1 MKQKAFLKRFLRD
14 KRAVTPVLSNV
25 LLMVIAVGAMSV
37 ATTAAYLI
45 SNNLHDSMSERLII
59 EDVWFKPSGKIS
71 VYLRNTGK
79 VDLEISVVYVN
90 HTLASFT
97 ELELSIGEGEWLN
110 ITYSWTSNALYHI
123 NIVSRRGTHVGGYYK
138 APL

>member
-1 MKQKAFLKRFLRD
+1 MKLKAFLRVFRD

-37 ATTAAYLI
+37 AATAAYLI
-45 SNNLHDSMSERLII
+45 SNNLHDTMGERLII
-59 EDVWFKPSGKIS
+59 EDLWFKPSGEIS

-79 VDLEISVVYVN
+79 VDLEISAVYVN

-97 ELELSIGEGEWLN
+97 ELELPIGKGGWLN
-110 ITYSWTSNALYHI
+110 ITYSWTVNAWYHI
-123 NIVSRRGTHVGGYYK
+123 DIVSRRGTHVGGYYK
-138 APL
+138 APS

>member
-1 MKQKAFLKRFLRD
+1 MKLKAFLRVFRD

-37 ATTAAYLI
+37 AATAAYLI
-45 SNNLHDSMSERLII
+45 SNNLHDTMGERLII
-59 EDVWFKPSGKIS
+59 EDLWFKPSGEIS

-79 VDLEISVVYVN
+79 VDLEISAVYVN

-97 ELELSIGEGEWLN
+97 ELELPIG
-110 ITYSWTSNALYHI
+110 
-123 NIVSRRGTHVGGYYK
+123 
-138 APL
+138 